1 MWHKVSLVFEDFKF
15 KISGGYYSKI
25 EVFQSLPFLA
35 WGRSSN
41 TPETVD
47 FTSKNTHDLGFY
59 HRAKVDVARNT
70 PGFTGLIVLQN

>member
-1 MWHKVSLVFEDFKF
+1 MNK
-15 KISGGYYSKI
+15 
-25 EVFQSLPFLA
+25 
-35 WGRSSN
+35 
-41 TPETVD
+41 T